1 MSENVNPATSIVP
14 VTRTGNITK
23 TDPIGPFLA
32 GQLSPQ
38 TKRAYAADL
47 RAFLAHVPVDRP
59 EHVTRSHVE
68 DWRNAMMDARLSPST
83 IARRLST
90 VRALFAY
97 MVSEG
102 VLSRNPAAHVRSP
115 KVSTEG
121 KTPGLTLQE
130 ARRLLEQ
137 PGRST
142 VRGLRDYAILKLL
155 LHTGLR
161 RAELVN
167 IKAGDFG
174 QERGY
179 TTLTVTGKGGSR
191 RVIPLTPPV
200 VEAIDAYRQASGR
213 DFTNPQAHVF
223 TPTRAGK
230 DGRIRDKLSTHAV
243 WLILKKHAATAG
255 LSDKVSPHSCRVA
268 AVTRALDLGC
278 AHRDVAAMT
287 GHASVAMVERYD
299 RDRQNLDRNAALK
312 LDF

>member
-121 KTPGLTLQE
+121 KTPGLTLQ
-130 ARRLLEQ
+130 
-137 PGRST
+137 
-142 VRGLRDYAILKLL
+142 
-155 LHTGLR
+155 
-161 RAELVN
+161 
-167 IKAGDFG
+167 
-174 QERGY
+174 
-179 TTLTVTGKGGSR
+179 
-191 RVIPLTPPV
+191 
-200 VEAIDAYRQASGR
+200 
-213 DFTNPQAHVF
+213 
-223 TPTRAGK
+223 
-230 DGRIRDKLSTHAV
+230 
-243 WLILKKHAATAG
+243 
-255 LSDKVSPHSCRVA
+255 
-268 AVTRALDLGC
+268 
-278 AHRDVAAMT
+278 
-287 GHASVAMVERYD
+287 
-299 RDRQNLDRNAALK
+299 
-312 LDF
+312 